1 MTDPS
6 IEIWALDE
14 VHFQRATSLIRT
26 WAVKGNQPKII
37 SASTRQKVGFFGAI
51 NIKTG
56 QLLTQQSD
64 VFNAETFHQFLC
76 YLLNRT
82 QGKILLILDNAR
94 YHHARDLKPFF
105 TEYKKRFQR
114 EFLPPY
120 SPELNPIE
128 RIWRITRRKITHNR
142 YFPVLEDLKS
152 AVLSQFIQWEQPN
165 VTLKT
170 LCSNI

>member
-37 SASTRQKVGFFGAI
+37 LSLNFDKKLVFSKAL

-105 TEYKKRFQR
+105 TEYEKRFQR

-120 SPELNPIE
+120 S
-128 RIWRITRRKITHNR
+128 
-142 YFPVLEDLKS
+142 
-152 AVLSQFIQWEQPN
+152 
-165 VTLKT
+165 
-170 LCSNI
+170 